1 MSMIQIEK
9 ITKIGNRFEAIANDG
24 KDYGSEISATIL
36 LRAAE
41 AWNNKTRLYFNTET
55 NKWTRVAEFPEP
67 KVAKAVK
74 APKTIKVHK
83 NPAKGAAL
91 KAAANKT
98 EVKVTVADVNG
109 IDVYAVG
116 VTPGEPGLRQ
126 LSYVAETK

>member
-1 MSMIQIEK
+1 MIQIEK

-24 KDYGSEISATIL
+24 TDYGSEISATIL

-67 KVAKAVK
+67 KVAKAPK
-74 APKTIKVHK
+74 APKAVKAK

-91 KAAANKT
+91 KAAAKKA

-116 VTPGEPGLRQ
+116 ETPGEPGLRQ

>member
-1 MSMIQIEK
+1 MIQIEK

-67 KVAKAVK
+67 KVAKAPK
-74 APKTIKVHK
+74 APKAVKTK

-98 EVKVTVADVNG
+98 EVKVTVADVDG

>member
-1 MSMIQIEK
+1 MIQIEK

-41 AWNNKTRLYFNTET
+41 AWNNKTSLYFNTET

-74 APKTIKVHK
+74 APKAVKTK

-91 KAAANKT
+91 KAAAKKA
-98 EVKVTVADVNG
+98 EVKVTVADVDG

>member
-1 MSMIQIEK
+1 MIQIEK
-9 ITKIGNRFEAIANDG
+9 VTKIGNRFEAIANDG
-24 KDYGSEISATIL
+24 TDYGSEISATIL

-67 KVAKAVK
+67 KVAKAPK
-74 APKTIKVHK
+74 APKAVKAK

-91 KAAANKT
+91 KAAAKKA

-116 VTPGEPGLRQ
+116 ETPGEPGLRQ

>member
-24 KDYGSEISATIL
+24 KDYGKEISATIL

-41 AWNNKTRLYFNTET
+41 GWNNKTKLYFNTET

-67 KVAKAVK
+67 KVAKAPK
-74 APKTIKVHK
+74 APKAVKAK

-91 KAAANKT
+91 KAAAKKAK
-98 EVKVTVADVNG
+98 VKVNVTSVNG

-116 VTPGEPGLRQ
+116 ETPGEPGLRQ
-126 LSYVAETK
+126 LSYVAGTK

>member
-74 APKTIKVHK
+74 APKAVKTK

-91 KAAANKT
+91 KAAAKKA
-98 EVKVTVADVNG
+98 EVKVTVADVDG